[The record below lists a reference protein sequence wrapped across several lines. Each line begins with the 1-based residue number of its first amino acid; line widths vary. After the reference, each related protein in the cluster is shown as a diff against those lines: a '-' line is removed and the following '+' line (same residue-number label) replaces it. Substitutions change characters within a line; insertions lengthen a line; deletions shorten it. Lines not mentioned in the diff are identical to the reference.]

1 MGLKWRVVGVA
12 LVVLVSAASIVYAT
26 TRAPE
31 ESRDR
36 GEGPSLSEER
46 QTFSRGAEPAE
57 PIERACKLP
66 KEYLRRIERGYHR
79 VHSEDVTF
87 VPKEPN
93 YWGSFDIVSH
103 SGPWDY
109 LQTVPLVLYGP
120 GYIVPQGAPLEEE
133 ASITDVYATVERLL
147 GASFEERTGSVLE
160 GALEPAPAEPPK
172 VIFTIMWDGVGRNVL
187 ERWPNR
193 WPTLARLERE
203 GTSYLQATVGS
214 SPSITPAT
222 HASLA
227 TGAFP
232 KDHEVV
238 GIHMRND
245 NGKYRVVFSGGNP
258 DDMKLTSYADQWDKA
273 NDNAPKVALLAWRQ
287 WHMPMLGHGSQ
298 TPGGDK
304 DVLALIDGEAFVGGS
319 PEWYRTPKYTK
330 SHHDLFEEHA
340 DELDREDGKA
350 DGLWRGNEIDGGRED
365 NPAFVRYSGDLTM
378 KMLRRGGFGADDVPD
393 LFLANYKQTD
403 IAGHSYTI
411 DSPEVAD
418 NLKEQ
423 DVLLARILDYLEAK
437 VPGRYVVILTADH
450 GHTKKA
456 TNTGAWPLEP
466 VEFKA
471 DIQRR
476 FGVPSGVTLFQQTN
490 PQGPL
495 LNRNIMRR
503 YGFTSRDVANYLDHY
518 TIRENWP
525 DGERLPETHRG
536 RGGERI
542 LAGVWASR
550 DFPKVLN
557 CAFEN

>member
-1 MGLKWRVVGVA
+1 MDLRWRAGGIA
-12 LVVLVSAASIVYAT
+12 LVVLVSVSSIVYAT
-26 TRAPE
+26 TRATDDPPPE
-31 ESRDR
+31 EPATPAAPASADEDADSR
-36 GEGPSLSEER
+36 
-46 QTFSRGAEPAE
+46 AK

-79 VHSEDVTF
+79 AHSEDVTF
-87 VPKEPN
+87 VPREPN
-93 YWGSFDIVSH
+93 YWGSFSIVSH

-109 LQTVPLVLYGP
+109 LQRVPLVLYGP

-133 ASITDVYATVERLL
+133 ASITDVYPTVERLL
-147 GASFEERTGSVLE
+147 GASFDQRPGSVLAD
-160 GALEPAPAEPPK
+160 ALVPAPAEPPK

-245 NGKYRVVFSGGNP
+245 KGKYRVVFSGGNP

-273 NDNAPKVALLAWRQ
+273 KDNAPKVALLAWRQ

-304 DVLALIDGEAFVGGS
+304 DVLALIDGEATVGGY

-393 LFLANYKQTD
+393 LFLANYKQVD

-411 DSPEVAD
+411 DSPQVAD
-418 NLKEQ
+418 NLEEQ
-423 DVLLARILDYLEAK
+423 DALLARILDHLEAK

-503 YGFTSRDVANYLDHY
+503 YDFTARDVAAYLDHY

-525 DGERLPETHRG
+525 DGERLPEG
-536 RGGERI
+536 YGSRGGERI
-542 LAGVWASR
+542 LAGVWASK
-550 DFPKVLN
+550 DLPKVLD
-557 CAFEN
+557 CAFED